1 MSSVVLTYCVLFE
14 VPEMFKMLSRMQ
26 LLDGSLFHATTPVIT
41 TIKHMTEMTYQQLVD
56 WIEGAC
62 AHGCT

>member
-1 MSSVVLTYCVLFE
+1 MSFVVLTYCVLFE

-41 TIKHMTEMTYQQLVD
+41 TIKHMTEMTYQ
-56 WIEGAC
+56 
-62 AHGCT
+62 T